1 MSIINELIVSFVQI
15 LPKSIVKKFSSRYIA
30 GDSLQDAVLLVQEL
44 NKRGIHATIDVLGEA
59 ITTKEEAV
67 SSKQACSDVL
77 DAIRKLQLNA
87 NLSIKPTQMGLQ
99 LDEQFCYDQV
109 LSLVEKAKL
118 MRNFVRLDMED
129 SSCTDATFRLYKKL
143 RETHDNCGVVVQAY
157 MRRTLSDLIS
167 LSSLKPN
174 VRLCK
179 GIYIEPVSIAFKG
192 KEEIRKN
199 YLNLLKWMF
208 ENKHYVGIA
217 THDSYLI
224 DEAVELIKSL
234 KIPRDAFE
242 FQMLLGVHEDL
253 RDYLAES
260 GYKVRIYVP
269 FGKDWYL
276 YSIRRLKEN
285 PNVAGQIV
293 KNLFSRH

>member
-1 MSIINELIVSFVQI
+1 VSLINELIVSFVQL
-15 LPKSIVKKFSSRYIA
+15 LPKFIVKKFSNRYIA
-30 GDSLQDAVLLVQEL
+30 GDSLQDAVHVVQEL
-44 NKRGIHATIDVLGEA
+44 NKKGIYATVDVLGEA
-59 ITTKEEAV
+59 ISTKEEAIA
-67 SSKQACSDVL
+67 SKQACSDVL
-77 DAIRKLQLNA
+77 VAIRKLQLNA

-109 LSLVEKAKL
+109 LSLVEKAKAGQ
-118 MRNFVRLDMED
+118 NFVRLDMED
-129 SSCTDATFRLYKKL
+129 SSCTDATLRLYKKL
-143 RETHDNCGVVVQAY
+143 RETHNNCGAVVQAY
-157 MRRTLSDLIS
+157 MRRTSSDLIS
-167 LSSLKPN
+167 LKALNPN
-174 VRLCK
+174 IRLCK

-199 YLNLLKWMF
+199 YLSLLKWMF

-224 DEAVELIKSL
+224 DEAINLINSL

-242 FQMLLGVHEDL
+242 FQMLLGVREDL

-285 PNVAGQIV
+285 PNIAGQIV
-293 KNLFSRH
+293 KNLFSRN

>member
-1 MSIINELIVSFVQI
+1 VSIINELIVSFVQI

-199 YLNLLKWMF
+199 YLDNLKWMF